1 MELPSILGR
10 MRAYDEVPRFK
21 ILVQNALVI
30 QNVNNPSGI
39 LTHALPDLRR
49 GTRTKIGQEKSIDI
63 L

>member
-1 MELPSILGR
+1 